1 MGFTTKTQPEI
12 KADIL
17 RDIQNL
23 QPAASVGDDSDF
35 NVRASATSAAVEGLY
50 EHQKWIVR
58 QIFPDTA
65 DDDIMEVHA
74 NLHKVNYKPGTL
86 ATGSINFTG
95 VVASNIPLGTELKTA
110 DGLIFLTTAAGV
122 IDGAGAA
129 VVPAQAA
136 VVGVAYNI
144 ALNTPLTLTAA
155 PAGVNSNASS
165 TVFLAGT
172 DAEKPASLLARLL
185 AVLRDPP
192 ASGNAADYK
201 RWALEVAG
209 CDTAE
214 VFPLRRGLG
223 TTDVIISSA
232 GGLPSLDLINA
243 VTANIDAQRP
253 CGVNTLSVLAPTLL
267 LQDHTIQVKVSSGT
281 LAEVTATINQAL
293 DNYYANLGIGQPYIK
308 SEVEALISDL
318 AVVTDRAITLPAT
331 NVVPTV
337 NAIVVEWCRKG
348 AVTVTLMP

>member
-12 KADIL
+12 KTDIL

-23 QPAASVGDDSDF
+23 QPGASVGDDSDF
-35 NVRASATSAAVEGLY
+35 NVRASANSAAIEGLY

-65 DDDIMEVHA
+65 DTDIMEVHA
-74 NLHKVNYKPGTL
+74 NLRKVNYKPGTL
-86 ATGSINFTG
+86 ATGSVNFTG
-95 VVASNIPLGTELKTA
+95 VADSNIPLGAELKTA
-110 DGLIFLTTAAGV
+110 DGLIFLTTSAGV
-122 IDGAGAA
+122 IDGTGNA
-129 VVPAQAA
+129 VVPARAA
-136 VVGVAYNI
+136 AVGVAYNI
-144 ALNTPLTLTAA
+144 ALNTVLTLTAA
-155 PAGVNSNASS
+155 PAGVSSNASS
-165 TVFLAGT
+165 TAFLAGT
-172 DAEKPASLLARLL
+172 DAETPSSLLTRLL

-192 ASGNAADYK
+192 SSGNDADYK

-209 CDTAE
+209 CDNAK

-223 TTDVIISSA
+223 TTDVFISSA
-232 GGLPSLDLINA
+232 SGLPSLDLINA

-267 LQDHTIQVKVSSGT
+267 VQDHTIQVKVSAGT
-281 LAEVTATINQAL
+281 LAEVTASINQAL
-293 DNYYANLGIGQPYIK
+293 DGYYANLGIGQPYIK

-318 AVVTDRAITLPAT
+318 AVVTDRAVTLPAA

-337 NAIVVEWCRKG
+337 NAVVVEWCRKG